1 MNNLLPD
8 CLALNCGKQG
18 EAVARPGDLLN
29 HTSFATASPLPK
41 QKSFTK
47 MHWIAIVLTTAV
59 LALLLYW
66 LLITT
71 EGVYLGRRVVVWLYD
86 ITAHKYDGIKEFEPD
101 AEQFFLIRPLL
112 VRLRQVPNPLVLDVA
127 TGTGRLPGFLLEAP
141 TFNGRVV
148 GLDAS
153 RKMLGFAAEKLRP
166 FGHRASLV
174 QQVADKLPFAANQ
187 FDLVTCLEALE
198 FFPSDTAALQEMIRV
213 LKPGGILLV
222 TRRKGPDAKLFVGRY
237 RNVPQFEAMLTG
249 LGLAEV
255 HTNPW
260 QEDYDQ
266 VFGKKPVIGKQ

>member
-1 MNNLLPD
+1 
-8 CLALNCGKQG
+8 
-18 EAVARPGDLLN
+18 
-29 HTSFATASPLPK
+29 
-41 QKSFTK
+41 
-47 MHWIAIVLTTAV
+47 MHWIAILLTTAV
-59 LALLLYW
+59 LAALLYW

-86 ITAHKYDGIKEFEPD
+86 ITAHKYDGIKEFESD

-112 VRLRQVPNPLVLDVA
+112 VRLRHTPNPLVLDVA
-127 TGTGRLPGFLLEAP
+127 TGTGRLPHFLLEAS

-153 RKMLGFAAEKLRP
+153 GKMLKLAREKLRP

-174 QQVADKLPFAANQ
+174 QQVADQLPFANNQ

-213 LKPGGILLV
+213 LKPGGSLLV
-222 TRRKGPDAKLFVGRY
+222 TRRKGNEAKLFVGRY
-237 RNVPQFEAMLTG
+237 RNVPQFEAVLTG
-249 LGLAEV
+249 LGLEEV

-260 QEDYDQ
+260 QLDYDQ
-266 VFGKKPVIGKQ
+266 VFGKKPVTSGQ